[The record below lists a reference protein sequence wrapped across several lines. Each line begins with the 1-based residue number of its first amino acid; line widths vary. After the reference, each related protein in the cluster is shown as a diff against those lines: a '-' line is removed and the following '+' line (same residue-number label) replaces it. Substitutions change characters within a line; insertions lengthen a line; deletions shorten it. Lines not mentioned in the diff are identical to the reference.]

1 MHILLTADQH
11 LGIFFEAPLRL
22 YELRQVVA
30 RCLSCGKRRITK
42 VLSACSPLRHHC
54 DGRFSQAKS

>member
-30 RCLSCGKRRITK
+30 HCLSCGKRRITK